1 MHIKSIT
8 NEKELLNVILF
19 LKNSFKWSSNKAK
32 QINKSIIIS
41 NRSLDKYGYF
51 IEGNNGKLLG
61 ALLIFDQGYINYDS
75 KVIKKINISSWY
87 ISKSTRGYFSL
98 LMIKKLIFEFK
109 DSLITNISANEKAYK
124 IFKMFG
130 FQDSTILNRKFLL
143 TSILLRVNPYNFLKI
158 ISNKNKFL
166 IKKHDYNKSLLKGN
180 SLIKLFNFNNQ
191 TLEVIYSNTLLE
203 KKYGLLKIKI
213 RGTRILWTSN
223 DNLFKNFYKKILLY
237 YFFQN
242 FSLFFTVH
250 CRLDIPISSSNSITR
265 QIYFYNQKN
274 VFNDQNLA
282 LGSELSFFS

>member
-1 MHIKSIT
+1 MYIKSIT
-8 NEKELLNVILF
+8 NEIELLNVISF
-19 LKNSFKWSSNKAK
+19 LKNSFKWSSNKAN
-32 QINKSIIIS
+32 QINKNIIIS

-51 IEGNNGKLLG
+51 IEDNKGQLLG
-61 ALLIFDQGYINYDS
+61 ALLIFDQGYEKYGS
-75 KVIKKINISSWY
+75 KAIKKINISSWY
-87 ISKSTRGYFSL
+87 VSKSIRGYFSL
-98 LMIKKLIFEFK
+98 LMIKKLLFEFK
-109 DSLITNISANEKAYK
+109 DALITNISANEKAYK
-124 IFKMFG
+124 IFKIFG
-130 FQDSTILNRKFLL
+130 FQDSIILNRKFIL

-166 IKKHDYNKSLLKGN
+166 IGKYSYNKNLVKGN
-180 SLIKLFNFNNQ
+180 SLMKLFNFNNKI
-191 TLEVIYSNTLLE
+191 LEVIYSNTLLE

-223 DNLFKNFYKKILLY
+223 DNLFKKFYEKILFY

-250 CRLDIPISSSNSITR
+250 CRLDISISSSHSFTR

-274 VFNDQNLA
+274 VFRDQNLA

>member
-166 IKKHDYNKSLLKGN
+166 IRKHDYNKSLLKGN

-223 DNLFKNFYKKILLY
+223 DNLFKKFYEKILLY

>member
-41 NRSLDKYGYF
+41 NRSIAKYGYF

-166 IKKHDYNKSLLKGN
+166 IRKHDYNKSLLKGN
-180 SLIKLFNFNNQ
+180 SL
-191 TLEVIYSNTLLE
+191 
-203 KKYGLLKIKI
+203 
-213 RGTRILWTSN
+213 
-223 DNLFKNFYKKILLY
+223 
-237 YFFQN
+237 
-242 FSLFFTVH
+242 
-250 CRLDIPISSSNSITR
+250 
-265 QIYFYNQKN
+265 
-274 VFNDQNLA
+274 
-282 LGSELSFFS
+282 

>member
-41 NRSLDKYGYF
+41 NRSLAKYGYF

-223 DNLFKNFYKKILLY
+223 DNLFKKFYEKILLY

-250 CRLDIPISSSNSITR
+250 CRLDISISSSNSITR

>member
-41 NRSLDKYGYF
+41 NRSLAKYGYF

-87 ISKSTRGYFSL
+87 ISKSIRGYFSL

-223 DNLFKNFYKKILLY
+223 DNLFKKFYEKILLY

-250 CRLDIPISSSNSITR
+250 CRLDISISSSNSITR

>member
-1 MHIKSIT
+1 MNIKSIT
-8 NEKELLNVILF
+8 NEIELLNVILF
-19 LKNSFKWSSNKAK
+19 LKNSFKWSSNKAN

-41 NRSLDKYGYF
+41 NRSLNTYGYF
-51 IEGNNGKLLG
+51 IEGNNGKVLG
-61 ALLIFDQGYINYDS
+61 ALLIFDQGYINYGS
-75 KVIKKINISSWY
+75 NAIKKINISSWY
-87 ISKSTRGYFSL
+87 ISKSIRGYFSL

-166 IKKHDYNKSLLKGN
+166 IRKHDYNKSLLKGN

-223 DNLFKNFYKKILLY
+223 DNLFKKFYEKILLY

>member
-8 NEKELLNVILF
+8 NEIELLNVITF

-41 NRSLDKYGYF
+41 NRSIAKYGYF

-223 DNLFKNFYKKILLY
+223 DNLFKKFYEKILLY